1 MKLPTLMLKE
11 LIEMIEI
18 LQFRC
23 YFKFGIIWNGFAQIN
38 VDKLNYY
45 DNFQYCC
52 YLLQEKQGRKRHCA
66 VSMLR
71 LGRFKKFQSCVQI
84 LTTFFIDYV
93 RIGKVLIQG

>member
-1 MKLPTLMLKE
+1 MLR
-11 LIEMIEI
+11 
-18 LQFRC
+18 Q
-23 YFKFGIIWNGFAQIN
+23 IWNGFAQIN

-71 LGRFKKFQSCVQI
+71 LGRSKKFQSCVQI
-84 LTTFFIDYV
+84 LNDFFIDYV
-93 RIGKVLIQG
+93 RIGKVLIQDKSM